1 MSWYKIGTVNVT
13 KNSNVVVGEGTKW
26 TNPFIG
32 ICAGQMLILKTQNT
46 IEIHEI
52 ASVQSDT
59 ELTLATQYS
68 GETKSGLKYEI
79 PTTPKLSIESLALRI
94 SEMLNYYQQQMEG
107 WQTVLTGEGEV
118 TLTAPD
124 GRVVTIKSQYSIQ
137 KELIQLVEQ
146 SKNFASSANKS
157 AATAIDAATTSN
169 ANAVTTKTNA
179 DNAIQSAKQAVD
191 SAIAAKSSESNAS
204 NSAKV
209 AKASEDNAKK
219 WASTIDTST
228 LVKKSGDTMTGE
240 LYINGQP
247 VLTKRAF
254 GLGVSHVLGDESID
268 ETKNQYSGF
277 LFTQQQ
283 SKGEKPFNYSH
294 VMRSAV
300 SDSFADI
307 AIDILSRRA
316 KFRGVLTDEKN
327 AAYTGDY
334 SWTEFI
340 TTQNISNYIPIGEFR
355 LMPFRANELPF
366 GWYFRNGDN
375 YLLNSPQGQVLNRLS
390 NNYKRDHQ
398 ITIKTI
404 NGQQYINVPS
414 AFAPDGRGFFERA
427 VNGTTRQVG
436 SAEDDA
442 IRNIKGGL
450 PSGNYKALIG
460 HAKIETGDKNGA
472 ISILSAGDDYLAS
485 SASST
490 NPRQLRYMFFDF
502 DASRVV
508 PTANENRSLNIGMTP
523 VIYLGV

>member
-1 MSWYKIGTVNVT
+1 MSWYKTGTVNVT
-13 KNSNVVVGEGTKW
+13 KNSNIVVGEGTKW

-59 ELTLATQYS
+59 ELTLTTQYS

-169 ANAVTTKTNA
+169 TNAVTAKENA

-209 AKASEDNAKK
+209 AKASEDNAKN
-219 WASTIDTST
+219 WASAIEPST
-228 LVKKSGDTMTGE
+228 LVRYCGDLADTHISGLGAMSKGVYYQPQNAKAKLELGYPVTEAGSLIVLPTLTEGNQSCVQIYTLYKSGRQFIRNYRGSRE
-240 LYINGQP
+240 C
-247 VLTKRAF
+247 
-254 GLGVSHVLGDESID
+254 
-268 ETKNQYSGF
+268 GF
-277 LFTQQQ
+277 WENWIEQ
-283 SKGEKPFNYSH
+283 
-294 VMRSAV
+294 
-300 SDSFADI
+300 
-307 AIDILSRRA
+307 
-316 KFRGVLTDEKN
+316 
-327 AAYTGDY
+327 
-334 SWTEFI
+334 I
-340 TTQNISNYIPIGEFR
+340 TTANIHEFVPIGDFR
-355 LMPFRANELPF
+355 LMPFRAGELPF

-390 NNYKRDHQ
+390 DNYKRDHQ
-398 ITIKTI
+398 ITIKNI

-436 SAEDDA
+436 SWEDDA
-442 IRNIKGGL
+442 IRNIKGSL
-450 PSGNYKALIG
+450 PSGNFKALLG

-508 PTANENRSLNIGMTP
+508 PTAHENRPINIGMTP
-523 VIYLGV
+523 VIFLGV

>member
-1 MSWYKIGTVNVT
+1 MTIISGILTDGT
-13 KNSNVVVGEGTKW
+13 
-26 TNPFIG
+26 
-32 ICAGQMLILKTQNT
+32 GQIINDCT
-46 IEIHEI
+46 IELYAKKTTTNVLMQTQAFTVANDGRYSMNVLPCEYDVSLII
-52 ASVQSDT
+52 NGFPKKRLGSINVYSDSRNG
-59 ELTLATQYS
+59 TLNDFLINPTQ
-68 GETKSGLKYEI
+68 T
-79 PTTPKLSIESLALRI
+79 
-94 SEMLNYYQQQMEG
+94 
-107 WQTVLTGEGEV
+107 EV
-118 TLTAPD
+118 TPEF
-124 GRVVTIKSQYSIQ
+124 IKQVMDARDDA
-137 KELIQLVEQ
+137 K
-146 SKNFASSANKS
+146 KSAN
-157 AATAIDAATTSN
+157 N
-169 ANAVTTKTNA
+169 A
-179 DNAIQSAKQAVD
+179 Q
-191 SAIAAKSSESNAS
+191 
-204 NSAKV
+204 
-209 AKASEDNAKK
+209 K

-316 KFRGVLTDEKN
+316 KFRGVLTDKKN

-334 SWTEFI
+334 SWTELL

-442 IRNIKGGL
+442 IREIW
-450 PSGNYKALIG
+450 G
-460 HAKIETGDKNGA
+460 HFDTGVVPNHNEYTRGA
-472 ISILSAGDDYLAS
+472 FFGTSAINPAN
-485 SASST
+485 SAFQST
-490 NPRQLRYMFFDF
+490 TEWYTWGFDF
-502 DASRVV
+502 YASRVV
-508 PTANENRSLNIGMTP
+508 PTAHENRPLNIGLTP
-523 VIYLGV
+523 TIYLGV